1 MIVLSLLLVIAAAV
15 CLFIGLFLSEALTFI
30 YVAIVLCLLSLL
42 LLWLG
47 SRAHRRV
54 APSEPSEPV
63 YGGATRPGATAAA
76 RPATGT
82 AFTADE
88 EEDDLD
94 ALTAPSGSVVTKTSA
109 RERAAARAEPGPS
122 SSPTTAQTPATTKA
136 AKRTTTKKA
145 ATRKTAKKA
154 ATKKAATK
162 KASTRKAATK
172 KSAAKKTAKKTSS
185 SGRRTTGAAAR
196 SRLGAISGIGPS
208 KQDALLERYGSIES
222 IRDAS
227 VDDIVDNVKGF
238 GPALAQRVKDEL

>member
-15 CLFIGLFLSEALTFI
+15 FLFIGLFLSEALTFI

-82 AFTADE
+82 AVPADE
-88 EEDDLD
+88 EEDDDLD
-94 ALTAPSGSVVTKTSA
+94 ALTAPSGGVVTKTSA
-109 RERAAARAEPGPS
+109 RERAAARVESDTTS
-122 SSPTTAQTPATTKA
+122 SSTTEAPAAKKA
-136 AKRTTTKKA
+136 AKKSTAKKS
-145 ATRKTAKKA
+145 AKKA
-154 ATKKAATK
+154 ATKKAATRK
-162 KASTRKAATK
+162 TTKKAATK
-172 KSAAKKTAKKTSS
+172 KTSTRKTAAKKTAKKTSS

>member
-172 KSAAKKTAKKTSS
+172 KSAKKTSS